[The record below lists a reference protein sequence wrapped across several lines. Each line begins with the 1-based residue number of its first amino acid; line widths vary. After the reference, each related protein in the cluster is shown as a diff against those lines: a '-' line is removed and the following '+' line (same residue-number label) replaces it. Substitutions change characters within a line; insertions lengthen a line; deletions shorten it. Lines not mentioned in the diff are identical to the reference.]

1 MLVTTCNHACTPSLS
16 SNPPASVTIKTPL
29 SRTPAS
35 VFQQGRLPTTPPPP
49 THALQV
55 IATEV
60 SKASVEAARFNLTA
74 NGAENVFIARM
85 AAHEFTETWKS
96 KGTRNRLKGMTPW
109 DELELR
115 TLLVDPPRA
124 GLDDESRQL
133 LGDFSNV
140 VYISCNPETLARDM
154 GAVAA
159 THRVARFAV
168 FDQFPYTD
176 HVECGAYLV
185 WR

>member
-1 MLVTTCNHACTPSLS
+1 M
-16 SNPPASVTIKTPL
+16 
-29 SRTPAS
+29 
-35 VFQQGRLPTTPPPP
+35 
-49 THALQV
+49 
-55 IATEV
+55 
-60 SKASVEAARFNLTA
+60 SKASVEAARHNLEA
-74 NGAENVFIARM
+74 NGAPNVFIARM
-85 AAHEFTETWKS
+85 AAHEFTETWKA

-109 DELELR
+109 DELDLS

-124 GLDDESRQL
+124 GLDGESRQL

-140 VYISCNPETLARDM
+140 VYVSCNPETLARDL
-154 GAVAA
+154 GAVSA

-185 WR
+185 RR